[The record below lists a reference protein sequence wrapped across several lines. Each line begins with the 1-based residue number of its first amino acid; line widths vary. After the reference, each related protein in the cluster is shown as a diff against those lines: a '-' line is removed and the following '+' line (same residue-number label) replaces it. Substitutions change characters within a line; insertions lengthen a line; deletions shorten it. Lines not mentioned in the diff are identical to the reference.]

1 MVLSEGDVD
10 QLVSQAAGDRARER
24 GERPG
29 DGAAKTA
36 VPASAKAGLSVA
48 NLAVQYGGVRA
59 VDGVSLA
66 APMGRV
72 TGLIG
77 PNGAGKTT
85 TFNAC
90 SGLLK
95 PTTGVITLHE
105 REVTG
110 IGPAGRCRYGLGR
123 TFQKAELFN
132 SLSVRENVEL
142 GRESSMAG
150 ANPLTQL
157 IGSPNDRAVV
167 RRAVDEAMEL
177 TGIGPLSDLQ
187 AGLLPA
193 GQRRLVELARV
204 LAGPFDLLLLDEPSA
219 GLDAGETVSF
229 GNVLTGVVA
238 ERGAGILLVEHDMAL
253 VRQVCAH
260 IYVLDFGRL
269 VFEGSPSEMLNS
281 DIVRAAYLGSEGVD
295 DDGDNGGG
303 GGAPGAT
310 APARA
315 KGPSS
320 PPRGRARHERRR
332 APPAPHQRKGDPP
345 VLELENITAG
355 YGDTV
360 VLRDV
365 SLSVPDSKVVAL
377 LGPNGAGKTTL
388 LRVASG
394 LIKPMSGRVILNGED
409 VTGKKPF
416 YMCRKGLCNLPEGRG
431 IFPSLTVRDNLIL
444 QSKKGKEQATIDL
457 AAESFPALA
466 TRMKQTA
473 GSLCGGEQQMLALV
487 RTFASEPRI
496 VVVDE
501 ASLGLAPIIVDRIF
515 ETLAHIVST
524 GVSVLLV
531 EQYVTRALALADEA
545 CLLNRG
551 QVVFSGPADD
561 LEGDEI
567 FERYFGIEIS
577 V

>member
-1 MVLSEGDVD
+1 M
-10 QLVSQAAGDRARER
+10 
-24 GERPG
+24 
-29 DGAAKTA
+29 
-36 VPASAKAGLSVA
+36 
-48 NLAVQYGGVRA
+48 
-59 VDGVSLA
+59 
-66 APMGRV
+66 
-72 TGLIG
+72 
-77 PNGAGKTT
+77 
-85 TFNAC
+85 
-90 SGLLK
+90 
-95 PTTGVITLHE
+95 
-105 REVTG
+105 
-110 IGPAGRCRYGLGR
+110 
-123 TFQKAELFN
+123 
-132 SLSVRENVEL
+132 
-142 GRESSMAG
+142 
-150 ANPLTQL
+150 
-157 IGSPNDRAVV
+157 
-167 RRAVDEAMEL
+167 
-177 TGIGPLSDLQ
+177 
-187 AGLLPA
+187 
-193 GQRRLVELARV
+193 
-204 LAGPFDLLLLDEPSA
+204 AGPFDLLLLDEPSA

-229 GNVLTGVVA
+229 GNVLSGVVA

-269 VFEGSPSEMLNS
+269 VFEGSPTEMLNT

-295 DDGDNGGG
+295 DDGTTGGDAGANG
-303 GGAPGAT
+303 T
-310 APARA
+310 ARA
-315 KGPSS
+315 SAHRR
-320 PPRGRARHERRR
+320 PRGRARHEPTSCATG
-332 APPAPHQRKGDPP
+332 APAEPKGDPP

-394 LIKPMSGRVILNGED
+394 LISPMSGRVILNGED

-444 QSKKGKEQATIDL
+444 QSKKGKEQAHHRPGRGVVPRPGHPHEAD
-457 AAESFPALA
+457 
-466 TRMKQTA
+466 
-473 GSLCGGEQQMLALV
+473 GGEPQRRRAADAGPRAHLCLRA
-487 RTFASEPRI
+487 RI

-501 ASLGLAPIIVDRIF
+501 ASFGLAPIIVDRIF
-515 ETLAHIVST
+515 ETLAQIVST

-577 V
+577 A